1 MTVCLEPAGAGVVDD
16 LEHDGGGGE
25 GEVGGQQL
33 APRAGVPGQQH
44 LVTVTQVH
52 GAVA

>member
-25 GEVGGQQL
+25 GQVDRQQL
-33 APRAGVPGQQH
+33 AACAGVPGEQH

-52 GAVA
+52 RAVA